1 MMLSMV
7 VASRIVFSRLREPPS
22 WSITP
27 FSFVRY
33 AFLISSAASVLG
45 RISGELVH
53 GHVPGMNKRSSITCT
68 SEKGEILV
76 RCDKVTATLM

>member
-22 WSITP
+22 WSIDP

-45 RISGELVH
+45 RISEELVH
-53 GHVPGMNKRSSITCT
+53 GHVPGMFKRSIITAAHQRR
-68 SEKGEILV
+68 EKSY
-76 RCDKVTATLM
+76 

>member
-45 RISGELVH
+45 RISEELVY
-53 GHVPGMNKRSSITCT
+53 GHVGLSNDPLLQQHIREERNLIET
-68 SEKGEILV
+68 
-76 RCDKVTATLM
+76 

>member
-45 RISGELVH
+45 RISWELVH
-53 GHVPGMNKRSSITCT
+53 GHVGLSNDPLLQQHIREGRNLIEM
-68 SEKGEILV
+68 
-76 RCDKVTATLM
+76 

>member
-7 VASRIVFSRLREPPS
+7 VASRIVFSWLREPPS
-22 WSITP
+22 WSIDP

-45 RISGELVH
+45 RISEELVH
-53 GHVPGMNKRSSITCT
+53 GHVPGMIKRSIIKAAYQRRKKSY
-68 SEKGEILV
+68 
-76 RCDKVTATLM
+76 